1 MNLKQAIVIVLG
13 LAAAAWWGME
23 RVDFTNAFMRPRFAD
38 LLARTEPLFIF
49 GLPAAILLAVWALR
63 TRGGRPA
70 EAPDAAE
77 GAAPNA
83 SAGKTEAYPESHPP
97 DRR

>member
-1 MNLKQAIVIVLG
+1 MWHGIRRKRKESL
-13 LAAAAWWGME
+13 
-23 RVDFTNAFMRPRFAD
+23 R
-38 LLARTEPLFIF
+38 
-49 GLPAAILLAVWALR
+49 ALR
-63 TRGGRPA
+63 RENRDLRRGNRDLRGKLEIAERLVVLFRDELYGGGRPA